1 MADYQSS
8 HSGQEIDTA
17 VTNVLNGSCGIQGIQ
32 LNGTDI
38 TPDASNKVNISTAS
52 FFTTGSFTPE
62 LICLGSG
69 ATDPQGTGLK
79 AGYYYLIDKLC
90 YITFRLDLN
99 ITNKGNGS
107 YYVSNLPFT
116 AANNIQEFGITLNEF
131 SCSDSILFNPT
142 IVMHV
147 IPGTS
152 TVQIEDKNGRTDAV
166 SSFITVSQ
174 FNFVIGG
181 SGFYITS

>member
-1 MADYQSS
+1 MEDYQSS

-17 VTNVLNGSCGIQGIQ
+17 VTNVLNGTCGIQGVK
-32 LNGTDI
+32 LNGVDI
-38 TPDASNKVNISTAS
+38 TPDSSNKVNISTS
-52 FFTTGSFTPE
+52 SLFTSGTFTPE
-62 LICLGSG
+62 LICIG
-69 ATDPQGTGLK
+69 TDAADPVGTGLQ

-90 YITFRLDLN
+90 YITFRIDLN

-131 SCSDSILFNPT
+131 SCSDNILFRPT
-142 IVMHV
+142 VVMHV

-152 TVQIEDKNGRTDAV
+152 RIQIEDQNGRTDAV

-174 FNFVIGG
+174 FNFAIGG
-181 SGFYITS
+181 SGFYIIA